1 MKSFSCTWSLTSVG
15 LRREISQ
22 KQFVPQDHRSH
33 HGLRFPADFTPQRD
47 DIGRWFSFFI
57 SLRASIA
64 HPDTALGPGSREPN
78 RAINTGN
85 GSTGCL
91 KAPHG
96 ISGAGYIRAAIK
108 ATGPDWYRCSQHGW
122 QETRTRLP
130 SKRIPSRVETAS
142 TREVELSRRSP
153 LKK

>member
-57 SLRASIA
+57 PSERQSLNLI
-64 HPDTALGPGSREPN
+64 L
-78 RAINTGN
+78 
-85 GSTGCL
+85 
-91 KAPHG
+91 
-96 ISGAGYIRAAIK
+96 IRDQS
-108 ATGPDWYRCSQHGW
+108 P
-122 QETRTRLP
+122 
-130 SKRIPSRVETAS
+130 
-142 TREVELSRRSP
+142 LSRRGCSLP
-153 LKK
+153 H